1 MLGLRFSHVA
11 CMRSAGSPDV
21 LEYRRCLAV
30 QRVAEGYSLQE
41 VADFLDVDSSSVR
54 RWLAASRH
62 GGEGLSARPVPGR
75 PPKLTTTQEKIV
87 RRWLSDR
94 PTDHGFPTDL
104 WSAPRLVQLI
114 DREFG
119 VRFHPNYLSTWL
131 RQRGFTLQ
139 MPRCVAR
146 EHDDEAIA
154 RWLAEDWPRIKKK
167 SSPSRRLPAADGR
180 KRLADGPVAA
190 AQLGPAGAAA
200 ATGAEGRAPG
210 KGLGRRGAV
219 AAAVAGP
226 PASGLPDAGQR
237 LLHQR
242 GGRRVHRLRRGRAAG
257 AGHRPVGWRHH
268 AQGRSDPC
276 PAGSVPRAIGH
287 RTAAP
292 QRAGVDA
299 GGAAVGL
306 VEVRAAV

>member
-1 MLGLRFSHVA
+1 
-11 CMRSAGSPDV
+11 MRSAGSPDV

-30 QRVAEGYSLQE
+30 QRVA
-41 VADFLDVDSSSVR
+41 
-54 RWLAASRH
+54 
-62 GGEGLSARPVPGR
+62 EGLSARPVPGR

-119 VRFHPNYLSTWL
+119 VHFHPNYLSTWL

-167 SSPSRRLPAADGR
+167 ARRR
-180 KRLADGPVAA
+180 
-190 AQLGPAGAAA
+190 
-200 ATGAEGRAPG
+200 
-210 KGLGRRGAV
+210 
-219 AAAVAGP
+219 
-226 PASGLPDAGQR
+226 DAC
-237 LLHQR
+237 LL
-242 GGRRVHRLRRGRAAG
+242 LMDE
-257 AGHRPVGWRHH
+257 
-268 AQGRSDPC
+268 S
-276 PAGSVPRAIGH
+276 
-287 RTAAP
+287 
-292 QRAGVDA
+292 
-299 GGAAVGL
+299 
-306 VEVRAAV
+306 